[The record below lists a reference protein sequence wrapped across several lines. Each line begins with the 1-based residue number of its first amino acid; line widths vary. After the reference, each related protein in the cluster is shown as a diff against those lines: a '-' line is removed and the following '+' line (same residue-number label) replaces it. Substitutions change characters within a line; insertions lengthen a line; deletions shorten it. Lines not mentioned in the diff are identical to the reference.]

1 MLDEQE
7 AVFLLPLLMVESSG
21 ADNQNRMI
29 SNCPEAIGA
38 TGGKFLIAESFHLE
52 YEVDCSIISSVLM
65 MLLLKSLCV

>member
-7 AVFLLPLLMVESSG
+7 AVFLLPLLMMESSG

-38 TGGKFLIAESFHLE
+38 TGDKFLIAQ
-52 YEVDCSIISSVLM
+52 
-65 MLLLKSLCV
+65 